1 MATINTKTLR
11 ATLPEV
17 VTRVRKGAR
26 YTVLHRSRPAFRI
39 VPVDDDGPAPGALTD
54 DSLYRAGPVG
64 SSKDG
69 RSAADH
75 DTDLYGR

>member
-54 DSLYRAGPVG
+54 DSLYQAGPVG
-64 SSKDG
+64 SSKDW

-75 DTDLYGR
+75 DTHLYGR